1 MFDDGAPAP
10 AAPTDLL
17 FFALQLETAAARQTA
32 DLAARLRTQYG
43 LKGKL
48 LPPERLHI
56 TLYFLGGFPGVPQD
70 LVDSACNALA
80 TFHEPSFDVCLDR
93 VLSFRGKSNRPVVLV
108 GGDSLAPLHQFQGRL
123 RSALL
128 RANLP
133 NPEKK
138 ATFTPHVT
146 LLRDD
151 QEVPEQRIEPVRW
164 KAREFV
170 LVRSLFGRSQHQAL
184 ARFPLDERSWESEG

>member
-1 MFDDGAPAP
+1 MTCRLQNSSRHLCTSWMGCTTTGETRRRKSGNCDTRPVSTPQLGLFDGGAPAP

-17 FFALQLETAAARQTA
+17 FFALQLEAAAARATA
-32 DLAARLRTQYG
+32 DLAMRLRTQYG
-43 LKGKL
+43 LKGKP

-80 TFHEPSFDVCLDR
+80 ALREPSFDVCLDR

-128 RANLP
+128 RAHIAEP
-133 NPEKK
+133 GKEG
-138 ATFTPHVT
+138 HVHSA
-146 LLRDD
+146 RDSA
-151 QEVPEQRIEPVRW
+151 Q
-164 KAREFV
+164 
-170 LVRSLFGRSQHQAL
+170 G
-184 ARFPLDERSWESEG
+184 